1 MFAVAIIYA
10 SVAFFILLY
19 GGSNYTDP
27 KGYYEDDE
35 QYRIRIKAGAR
46 ALFLFWAWP
55 LLIFLVAIPAIKRMW
70 ADAEFFTSET

>member
-1 MFAVAIIYA
+1 MFAVAIMYA

-19 GGSNYTDP
+19 GLSNYIDPRLSLETD
-27 KGYYEDDE
+27 YDYRT
-35 QYRIRIKAGAR
+35 RIRAGAR

-55 LLIFLVAIPAIKRMW
+55 LLILLVAIPAVKRMW

>member
-19 GGSNYTDP
+19 GLTNYTDP
-27 KGYYEDDE
+27 RLGIETDYDYRT
-35 QYRIRIKAGAR
+35 RIRAGAR

-55 LLIFLVAIPAIKRMW
+55 LLILLAAVPAIKKAW